1 MPLQGVISPHLH
13 ESCPLANIISRSIF
27 QLFHIHEGF
36 KIPRNDTKAISISDP
51 FCVSKTMTH
60 VYRVQHGVFI
70 PFTEIGEDSAEPTS
84 SLSETQKDEIY
95 SFEAPGS
102 QGSQV
107 LLQRISDDLCRIGE
121 VEVEVKKVRFTQNTI
136 SPKFRDGRCVRA
148 LAAELRSNPA
158 KAQDLPKLQVF
169 SHGSSGTLYS
179 LDNRRLFAMKVAG
192 IGRVLA
198 QKVQPKRTL
207 RNKRLT
213 TTSSGRVTVFHDAD
227 PIRDLVDIE
236 VADDCTGIR
245 PDCSHQVQLTRL
257 GSVEPKIM
265 TMCEPVKL

>member
-1 MPLQGVISPHLH
+1 
-13 ESCPLANIISRSIF
+13 
-27 QLFHIHEGF
+27 
-36 KIPRNDTKAISISDP
+36 
-51 FCVSKTMTH
+51 
-60 VYRVQHGVFI
+60 
-70 PFTEIGEDSAEPTS
+70 
-84 SLSETQKDEIY
+84 
-95 SFEAPGS
+95 
-102 QGSQV
+102 
-107 LLQRISDDLCRIGE
+107 

-227 PIRDLVDIE
+227 LIRDLVDIE

-265 TMCEPVKL
+265 TM

>member
-1 MPLQGVISPHLH
+1 M
-13 ESCPLANIISRSIF
+13 
-27 QLFHIHEGF
+27 
-36 KIPRNDTKAISISDP
+36 
-51 FCVSKTMTH
+51 
-60 VYRVQHGVFI
+60 
-70 PFTEIGEDSAEPTS
+70 
-84 SLSETQKDEIY
+84 
-95 SFEAPGS
+95 
-102 QGSQV
+102 
-107 LLQRISDDLCRIGE
+107 
-121 VEVEVKKVRFTQNTI
+121 KKVRFTQNTI

-158 KAQDLPKLQVF
+158 KAQGLPKLQVF
-169 SHGSSGTLYS
+169 SHGPSDTLYS

-207 RNKRLT
+207 LNKHLT
-213 TTSSGRVTVFHDAD
+213 TTSSGRLAVFHDAD

-245 PDCSHQVQLTRL
+245 PDCSHQVQLTQL

-265 TMCEPVKL
+265 TMRASEIVRIQSQHRFPIEDHFEEVFDKVMYDLAFPNVGTDSKRNGKRRSQAKRR